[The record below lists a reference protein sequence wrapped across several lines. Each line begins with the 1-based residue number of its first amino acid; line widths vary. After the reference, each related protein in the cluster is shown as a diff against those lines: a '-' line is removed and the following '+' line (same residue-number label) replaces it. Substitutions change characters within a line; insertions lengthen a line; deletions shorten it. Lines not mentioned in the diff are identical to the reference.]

1 MKAKEFLQQVKKL
14 NRLIENKMIEVQQW
28 KEIAENTTAN
38 LTGERVQS
46 THNPHRIADAI
57 GKYIDLE
64 AEIKRDIDDLIST
77 KKDVISVI
85 EQLNANEYDVTHKIY
100 VQFLTYDETAYLC
113 KQSKSWVTTV
123 HGRAL
128 THVQR
133 ILDQRNAEKV

>member
-1 MKAKEFLQQVKKL
+1 MRAKEFLQQVKKL
-14 NRLIENKMIEVQQW
+14 DKLIENKMIEVQQW

-46 THNPHRIADAI
+46 THNPHKIADAI

-64 AEIKRDIDDLIST
+64 AEIKRDIDDLIAA

-85 EQLNANEYDVTHKIY
+85 EQLNADEYNVTHKIY
-100 VQFLTYDETAYLC
+100 VQCLTYDETAYIC
-113 KQSKSWVTTV
+113 KQSKSWVTTT

-128 THVQR
+128 KHVQG
-133 ILDQRNAEKV
+133 ILDQRNG